1 MSKRFIRSI
10 NYMRGLCMLGV
21 IGIHV
26 GSAALSNPTP
36 NLALIGLLEILSRFS
51 VPAFF
56 FLSAFGMFCS
66 QPLSAPFDYG
76 AYLKRRLKTVL
87 LPYITWSFFYMLY
100 TAVLSRNFGIFSPS
114 AVFKTLT
121 YGLAMYHIYFLV
133 ILLWFYLL
141 MPLWRRLLAYMLKAP
156 FLSFSILFLANLAF
170 NFCSSY
176 LFTYTGTNDWLKDAA
191 SYRLNWVV
199 FHYIFIFM
207 FGAFAA
213 EKFEAVTAFLSHHG
227 KGIILFQVFSAA
239 AMVASYIGVMHVL
252 HYDALGAV
260 YTVHQLSPVGM
271 IYTLSSILFFLYL
284 WQCRPVSVNTD
295 RLFSFLGDKSYLVY
309 LVHPVF
315 LSLCTGT
322 AAHFGIVLSALP
334 IILIYIFVTVA
345 AATCAAFL
353 QNLPLPRFLA
363 VCLRGK

>member
-1 MSKRFIRSI
+1 
-10 NYMRGLCMLGV
+10 
-21 IGIHV
+21 
-26 GSAALSNPTP
+26 
-36 NLALIGLLEILSRFS
+36 
-51 VPAFF
+51 
-56 FLSAFGMFCS
+56 
-66 QPLSAPFDYG
+66 
-76 AYLKRRLKTVL
+76 
-87 LPYITWSFFYMLY
+87 
-100 TAVLSRNFGIFSPS
+100 
-114 AVFKTLT
+114 
-121 YGLAMYHIYFLV
+121 
-133 ILLWFYLL
+133 
-141 MPLWRRLLAYMLKAP
+141 
-156 FLSFSILFLANLAF
+156 
-170 NFCSSY
+170 
-176 LFTYTGTNDWLKDAA
+176 
-191 SYRLNWVV
+191 
-199 FHYIFIFM
+199 
-207 FGAFAA
+207 
-213 EKFEAVTAFLSHHG
+213 
-227 KGIILFQVFSAA
+227 
-239 AMVASYIGVMHVL
+239 MVASYIGVMHVL

-334 IILIYIFVTVA
+334 IIFIYIFVTVA

>member
-66 QPLSAPFDYG
+66 QPLSKPFDYG
-76 AYLKRRLKTVL
+76 PYLKRRLKTVL

-100 TAVLSRNFGIFSPS
+100 TAVLSRNFGIFSIS
-114 AVFKTLT
+114 SVVKTLT

-156 FLSFSILFLANLAF
+156 FFSFTVLFLANLAF
-170 NFCSSY
+170 NFWSSY
-176 LFTYTGTNDWLKDAA
+176 LFTYTGANEWLKDAA

-199 FHYIFIFM
+199 LHYILIFM
-207 FGAFAA
+207 FGALVA
-213 EKFEAVTAFLSHHG
+213 EKFDAVTAFLSHHG
-227 KGIILFQVFSAA
+227 KGIVLFQIFSSV

-295 RLFSFLGDKSYLVY
+295 KLFSFLGDKSYLVY

-334 IILIYIFVTVA
+334 IIFIYIFVTVA